1 MIKARAMI
9 KRRRRGEEGREIVCE
24 DKTKGKVSSKND
36 EKFFHVMVWDETI
49 QKQILILYF
58 SRGGVFGGIMK

>member
-1 MIKARAMI
+1 MIKTTS
-9 KRRRRGEEGREIVCE
+9 RRDEIVCE

-58 SRGGVFGGIMK
+58 SRGVFGGIMK